1 LAPRAGPG
9 LNRSSRPH
17 RSFTAFPALFHG
29 RGTFALFSRF
39 LNLLPRMNFRSKLLA
54 LAAVVTSFAAQA
66 QEGMWLLDKLK
77 TINEA
82 DMQRMGLKLTADEIY
97 SINGSS
103 LKDAVVRL
111 GGGFCSGE
119 MVSPEGL
126 FLTNHHCGYSA
137 IQSLSSV
144 EHDYLT
150 DGFWAMTRADELP
163 AGFSVSFLQRIEDVT
178 AQVMAELTPDMDE
191 ETRSQKV
198 MEVGQRLR
206 AAAPKGNG
214 LSADFKLM

>member
-1 LAPRAGPG
+1 
-9 LNRSSRPH
+9 
-17 RSFTAFPALFHG
+17 
-29 RGTFALFSRF
+29 
-39 LNLLPRMNFRSKLLA
+39 
-54 LAAVVTSFAAQA
+54 
-66 QEGMWLLDKLK
+66 
-77 TINEA
+77 
-82 DMQRMGLKLTADEIY
+82 
-97 SINGSS
+97 
-103 LKDAVVRL
+103 
-111 GGGFCSGE
+111 
-119 MVSPEGL
+119 
-126 FLTNHHCGYSA
+126 
-137 IQSLSSV
+137 SSV

-214 LSADFKLM
+214 LSADFKVMYEGSEFYLYHYKTYRDVRLVGTPPNAIGKFGGDTDNWMWPR